1 MLLHRAAG
9 KVAVAED
16 SATTKIQAVQRG
28 KAERETLRTRGRAA
42 WRDFRAEAADLA
54 ADPTMQAEA
63 EAIFNSYAQPQ
74 ARDGDGSG
82 SGAGN
87 GGKRV
92 CRVAQADVG
101 AVMAAITE
109 ELYGVVISVASLQFA
124 AGIISSGSGGGGGSD
139 AEQHE
144 ATVAFSPFYTRYAK
158 LLASPLVAGAAGWA
172 KPAPQQPTP
181 TSRNNVSSA
190 DPVGAAA
197 SPTPSSAGNGT
208 SMIPSDQITM
218 DTIPTPPAMGG
229 SGDADND
236 DEGTSALAL
245 ASFELGSS
253 LIAAQDYPGARTA
266 FISAL
271 KLGHPTP
278 ARCRNGAG
286 VSAALE
292 GAQAE
297 AIKQFTAALELDPAD
312 ARTLHNRAQAY
323 RASGKWKQAEA
334 DAKAAV
340 AADGGGSVS
349 DSARLAEETEL
360 EKAASMLQTLQR

>member
-1 MLLHRAAG
+1 
-9 KVAVAED
+9 
-16 SATTKIQAVQRG
+16 
-28 KAERETLRTRGRAA
+28 
-42 WRDFRAEAADLA
+42 
-54 ADPTMQAEA
+54 
-63 EAIFNSYAQPQ
+63 
-74 ARDGDGSG
+74 
-82 SGAGN
+82 
-87 GGKRV
+87 
-92 CRVAQADVG
+92 
-101 AVMAAITE
+101 
-109 ELYGVVISVASLQFA
+109 
-124 AGIISSGSGGGGGSD
+124 
-139 AEQHE
+139 
-144 ATVAFSPFYTRYAK
+144 
-158 LLASPLVAGAAGWA
+158 
-172 KPAPQQPTP
+172 
-181 TSRNNVSSA
+181 
-190 DPVGAAA
+190 
-197 SPTPSSAGNGT
+197 
-208 SMIPSDQITM
+208 
-218 DTIPTPPAMGG
+218 MGG
-229 SGDADND
+229 SGDADSSD